1 MTSVGCMLFSDVLR
15 SAEGLTDIDHFDQY
29 ASVLADIFAEL
40 KEYFQ
45 QHSEMSEFALV
56 AAELE
61 QQAKQLRLRKR
72 LKVPPLNSPIPQF
85 MPSRIHA
92 QKVMQVISQLRPL
105 GDEIDQ
111 IETIAIARV
120 VENLVVGVTGTIF
133 RQYPELFRSAAPVS
147 S

>member
-1 MTSVGCMLFSDVLR
+1 MLFSDVLR
-15 SAEGLTDIDHFDQY
+15 SAEGLTDIDPFEQY
-29 ASVLADIFAEL
+29 ASVLADVFAEL

-45 QHSEMSEFALV
+45 QHSDMSEFAPV

-61 QQAKQLRLRKR
+61 QQAKQLRLRR
-72 LKVPPLNSPIPQF
+72 LKVPPLNSPIPEF

-92 QKVMQVISQLRPL
+92 QKVMQLISRLRPV

-133 RQYPELFRSAAPVS
+133 RQYPELFRSAAPVNS
-147 S
+147 